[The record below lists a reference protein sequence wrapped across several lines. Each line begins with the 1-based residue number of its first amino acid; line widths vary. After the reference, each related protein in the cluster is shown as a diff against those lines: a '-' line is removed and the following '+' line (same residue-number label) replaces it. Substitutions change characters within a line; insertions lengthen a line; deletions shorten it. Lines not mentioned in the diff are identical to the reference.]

1 MNNAVM
7 FSDDRVV
14 MGLLAVTLGFVFY
27 TSKSSHPLWQKFYK
41 WVPALFM
48 CYFLPSLLNTFHI
61 IDGNASG
68 LYKMAKDYLL
78 PCSLVLLT
86 LSVDLQRL
94 LALGPKALIMFLTA
108 TAGIIIGGPLAML
121 AFTAV
126 MPDHGFTEAGQELWR
141 GMSTVAG
148 SWIGGAANQA
158 AMKETYAVPGDLF
171 SIMVTV
177 DIVVANIWVGI
188 LFLFINRAEKMDAW
202 LKADT
207 SSIVELRQT
216 VEKFEKEHH
225 RDTTLADLMVMFSL
239 AMGITSLSHWLG
251 GHTASFFGVNFPE
264 LKAWSLDSTFLW
276 LVVYA
281 TAGGVLLSFTKAK
294 NLEGAGASKVGSAF
308 LYVLIATVGM
318 HMDITAVIK
327 HWQLFFLG
335 MIWIAVHAILLLTV
349 AKLIRAPTFFICVGS
364 QANIGG
370 AASAPVVAAAFHPS
384 LASVGVLMAVFGYV
398 LGTYGAYVCAEM
410 MRLAAGG

>member
-7 FSDDRVV
+7 FSDDRLV
-14 MGLLAVTLGFVFY
+14 MGLLAVTLGFVFF
-27 TSKSSHPLWQKFYK
+27 TSKSAHPFWKKFYT

-48 CYFLPSLLNTFHI
+48 CYFLPSLLNTFGI
-61 IDGNASG
+61 IDGNGSG

-86 LSVDLQRL
+86 LSVDIKRL

-108 TAGIIIGGPLAML
+108 TAGVIIGGPIAML
-121 AFTAV
+121 IFTSII
-126 MPDHGFTEAGQELWR
+126 PDHGFLEPGRELWR

-148 SWIGGAANQA
+148 SWIGGSANQA
-158 AMKETYAVPGDLF
+158 AMKETYDVPGDLF

-188 LFLFINRAEKMDAW
+188 LFLFINRSAQMDKW

-207 SSIVELRQT
+207 ESIETLRKT
-216 VEKFEKEHH
+216 VEKFEKENH
-225 RDTTLADLMVMFSL
+225 RDTNLSDLMVMFAM
-239 AMGITSLSHWLG
+239 AMGVTSLSHFIG
-251 GHTASFFGVNFPE
+251 GHTAQFFATNYPE
-264 LKAWSLDSTFLW
+264 LSTFSLDSSFLW

-281 TAGGVLLSFTKAK
+281 TAGGVLLSFSRAK
-294 NLEGAGASKVGSAF
+294 SYEGAGASKVGSAF

-318 HMDITAVIK
+318 HMDIMAVID
-327 HWQLFFLG
+327 HYQLFFLG
-335 MIWIAVHAILLLTV
+335 MIWMTVHAVLLITV
-349 AKLIRAPTFFICVGS
+349 AKLIRAPTFFVCVGS

-398 LGTYGAYVCAEM
+398 LGTYGAYVCAEL
-410 MRLAAGG
+410 MRIAAGS